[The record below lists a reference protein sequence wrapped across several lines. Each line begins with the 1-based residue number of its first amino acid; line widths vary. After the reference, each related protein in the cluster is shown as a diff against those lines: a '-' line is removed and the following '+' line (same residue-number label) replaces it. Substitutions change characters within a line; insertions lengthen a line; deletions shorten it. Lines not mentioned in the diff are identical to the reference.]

1 MTSMFER
8 LPPVVRAAVFLIAV
22 FIAAP
27 VPADAQRDYEYIDI
41 SNPFL
46 RKIPVAV
53 PEFAFGRGDPAELQS
68 AEKAGRVL
76 SDTLDFTG
84 YFKIIDPGAYLESPR
99 QTGVTA
105 EEITFRNWTVIGAE
119 MLVTG
124 KVAHVDGLLELELRL
139 FDAFKAE
146 LLVGKRYR
154 GEPEDFRRMV
164 RRFCSEVIHLLTGDW
179 GVFESQIAFVS
190 NGTGAKEIF
199 LCDFDGHNPRQW
211 TDHDS
216 IVLSPAWSTDGNW
229 IAYTSFSNGK
239 PDLFIRHVD
248 EKRGVVVAREG
259 INTSPD
265 WVPGQFA
272 LAATLSFSGDP
283 EIYLL
288 TGSGKIIKRITKK
301 WGIDESPAWSPD
313 GRKLAFVS
321 NRSGAPQIFIQ
332 EMETGRIERL
342 TFQGRYN
349 TQPSWSPKGDKIAYT
364 GMADGEINIYVIG
377 LDGSSPVL
385 LTKNAGDNESA
396 SWAPDGSLIAFSS
409 TREGRSRIYV
419 MTAYGTDQRRLL
431 SLPGEQSS
439 PAWSSRMGGP

>member
-1 MTSMFER
+1 MTPIVKR
-8 LPPVVRAAVFLIAV
+8 LPFVVRAVAFLIAAV
-22 FIAAP
+22 LFAP
-27 VPADAQRDYEYIDI
+27 APAGAQRDYEYIDI

-46 RKIPVAV
+46 RKIPVAI
-53 PEFAFGRGDPAELQS
+53 PDFASGNGDPGELQS

-76 SDTLDFTG
+76 SETLDFTG
-84 YFKIIDPGAYLESPR
+84 YFKIIDPGAYLEDPR
-99 QTGVTA
+99 KTGVTA
-105 EEITFRNWTVIGAE
+105 EEIKFRNWTVIGAE

-124 KVAHVDGLLELELRL
+124 KVAHIDGLLELELRL

-164 RRFCSEVIHLLTGDW
+164 RRFCSEVIYLLTGDW

-190 NGTGAKEIF
+190 DGTGAKEIY

-211 TDHDS
+211 TRHDS
-216 IVLSPAWSTDGNW
+216 IVLSPAWSTDGKW
-229 IAYTSFSNGK
+229 IAYTSYSKGN
-239 PDLFIRHVD
+239 PDLFIRHVE
-248 EKRGVVVAREG
+248 EKRGVVVSREG

-321 NRSGAPQIFIQ
+321 NRSGTPQIFVQ
-332 EMETGRIERL
+332 EMETGRVERL

-364 GMADGEINIYVIG
+364 AMENGEINICVIG
-377 LDGSSPVL
+377 VDGSAPVQ
-385 LTKNAGDNESA
+385 LTSNAGDNESA

-439 PAWSSRMGGP
+439 PAWSARMSVP

>member
-1 MTSMFER
+1 MTPMFKR
-8 LPPVVRAAVFLIAV
+8 LLSVAMTAVFLISAV
-22 FIAAP
+22 IAAP
-27 VPADAQRDYEYIDI
+27 APADAQRDYEYIDI

-46 RKIPVAV
+46 RKIPVAI
-53 PEFAFGRGDPAELQS
+53 PGFALGSGDPGELQS

-76 SDTLDFTG
+76 SETLDFSG
-84 YFKIIDPGAYLESPR
+84 YFKILDPGAYLEAPR

-105 EEITFRNWTVIGAE
+105 EKITFRNWTVIGAE

-124 KVAHVDGLLELELRL
+124 KAAHVDGLLELELRL
-139 FDAFKAE
+139 FDSFKAE

-164 RRFCSEVIHLLTGDW
+164 RRFCSEVIYLLTGDW

-190 NGTGAKEIF
+190 DGTGAKEIF
-199 LCDFDGHNPRQW
+199 LCDFDGYNPRQW
-211 TDHDS
+211 TRHDS
-216 IVLSPAWSTDGNW
+216 IVLSPAWSSDGKW
-229 IAYTSFSNGK
+229 IAYTSYAKGK
-239 PDLFIRHVD
+239 PDLFIRHV
-248 EKRGVVVAREG
+248 EENRGVVVSREG

-321 NRSGAPQIFIQ
+321 NRSGTPQIFVQ
-332 EMETGRIERL
+332 EMETGRVERL

-364 GMADGEINIYVIG
+364 AMENGEINICVVG
-377 LDGSSPVL
+377 MDGSAPVQ
-385 LTKNAGDNESA
+385 LTSNAGDNESA

-409 TREGRSRIYV
+409 TREGRSRLYV

-439 PAWSSRMGGP
+439 PAWSARMSSP

>member
-1 MTSMFER
+1 MIAFFKR
-8 LPPVVRAAVFLIAV
+8 LPSVVMTVACLTAAV
-22 FIAAP
+22 IAAP
-27 VPADAQRDYEYIDI
+27 APADAQRDYEYIDI

-46 RKIPVAV
+46 RKIPVAI
-53 PEFAFGRGDPAELQS
+53 PGFASGNGDPGEMKS
-68 AEKAGRVL
+68 AEEAGRIL
-76 SDTLDFTG
+76 SETLDFTG
-84 YFKIIDPGAYLESPR
+84 YFKILDQGAYLDAPR

-124 KVAHVDGLLELELRL
+124 KVALIDGLLELELRL

-154 GEPEDFRRMV
+154 GEPKDLRRMV
-164 RRFCSEVIHLLTGDW
+164 RRFCREVIHLLTGEW

-211 TDHDS
+211 TRHGS
-216 IVLSPAWSTDGNW
+216 ISLFPAWSTDGKW
-229 IAYTSFSNGK
+229 IAYTSYAKGK
-239 PDLFIRHVD
+239 PDLFIRHVE
-248 EKRGVVVAREG
+248 EKRGVVVSREG

-321 NRSGAPQIFIQ
+321 NRSGTPQIFVQ
-332 EMETGRIERL
+332 EMETGRVERL

-364 GMADGEINIYVIG
+364 AMENGEINICVVDM
-377 LDGSSPVL
+377 DGSAPVQ
-385 LTKNAGDNESA
+385 LTSNAGDNESA

-409 TREGRSRIYV
+409 TREGKSRIYV

-439 PAWSSRMGGP
+439 PAWSARMSSP